1 MDGGEQGQGVDVV
14 ALHGRAVDTMRR
26 VIDRVRPDQL
36 GAATPCS
43 EWDVRALL
51 NHVVGG
57 NRMAVALLAGEA
69 PPDRNADHLG
79 DDPQGAFAETAAVA
93 EAALRAE
100 GALERT
106 VRMHF
111 GEVPARML
119 VGLRFADLTVH
130 AWDLAKAIGADDRL
144 DEHLA
149 SAVLAAVEDQ
159 RDELTTSGLF
169 APPVEVPDDAR
180 AQDRLVGLLGRDPA
194 WRPPR

>member
-79 DDPQGAFAETAAVA
+79 DDPQGAFGETAAVA

-130 AWDLAKAIGADDRL
+130 AWDLAKATGQPTELDPELCEIALRMARARLDGMPRPPGGPVGPEVPVPAEAPACDRL
-144 DEHLA
+144 A
-149 SAVLAAVEDQ
+149 
-159 RDELTTSGLF
+159 GF
-169 APPVEVPDDAR
+169 M
-180 AQDRLVGLLGRDPA
+180 GRTV
-194 WRPPR
+194 